1 MLAKKLTHYRACG
14 LLNSVNVHA
23 RHEESE
29 RHVFAPRIDAILGLG
44 AISLAPRAAEG
55 QISGRPNNGE
65 ISANPTRLVSLDG
78 DWLFRTDAADS
89 GTNQAWYSAE
99 ASR

>member
-1 MLAKKLTHYRACG
+1 MKNPKDMFSRRELTQ
-14 LLNSVNVHA
+14 
-23 RHEESE
+23 
-29 RHVFAPRIDAILGLG
+29 FLGLG

-99 ASR
+99 ASRG